1 MSMRIRQLTV
11 AAAAALLLTAC
22 GGSPLDGKKGPEVAA
37 QAADALES
45 AGAVHVTGTMDEGGE
60 SGEIDL
66 HLQGKDV
73 TGSITMSGIELQL
86 LGVDGAVYLQAPPEF
101 WGSFGLPDE
110 AAAMFDGKWVIVPA
124 DALAQFQE
132 LSLGGIIDS
141 LRKPESKVKDEV
153 ESQESGG
160 KSVVVIEQEDGSTLS
175 VLDDE
180 PTYPVQLTNKGDSA
194 GTMTFSR
201 YGEKESI
208 EAPADALDLEQLAGA

>member
-1 MSMRIRQLTV
+1 MRIRQLTV

-22 GGSPLDGKKGPEVAA
+22 GGSPLDGKTGQEVAD

-45 AGAVHVTGTMDEGGE
+45 AGAVHVKGTIDDGGE
-60 SGEIDL
+60 AGKIDL

-86 LGVDGAVYLQAPPEF
+86 LSVDGAVYLQAPPEF
-101 WGSFGLPDE
+101 WGQFGLPDE
-110 AAAMFDGKWVIVPA
+110 AAGMFDGKWVIVPA
-124 DALAQFQE
+124 EAMAQFDE
-132 LSLGGIIDS
+132 LSLAGIVDS
-141 LRKPESKVKDEV
+141 LRKPESKVKDDV
-153 ESQESGG
+153 ESKESGG

-180 PTYPVQLTNKGDSA
+180 PTYPVELTNKGDSA